1 MIRANDVFALIYS
14 NAYDEAL
21 PELTN
26 KRTMGS
32 VPFGGR
38 YRLIDFALSN
48 VVNTGISKVGVIT
61 KSNYQSLMDHLGTG
75 KPWDLSRKRSG
86 MYLLPPFLLGDSGT
100 FDNRIESLKGN
111 MHFISRSNEEYVVI
125 MDCNVVTNFNLDE
138 LMKFHEDN
146 EADISVVCKHGKTP
160 ELSNLMTYE
169 IGENNRI
176 KKVSVGVQADE
187 SDYSLNIFF
196 MKKALLERLVNDAY
210 AMHKT
215 SFAIDVFQ
223 ANVDSL
229 HICAMNFDGY
239 AASIDSLDSYYK
251 ANMQLLESEN
261 RNDLF
266 NKKRPVYTKIRDDM
280 PALYAIDSSVKNS
293 LVSDGCEI
301 KGEIENSVLGRGVK
315 VEKGATVKNCVI
327 MQDSFIGAG
336 AHLENVILD
345 KNVVIKPGK
354 TLVGA
359 ENFPVFVGKGIVI

>member
-1 MIRANDVFALIYS
+1 MIRAKEVLAVIYS

-26 KRTMGS
+26 MRTMGS

-48 VVNTGISKVGVIT
+48 LVNAGISKVGVIT

-86 MYLLPPFLLGDSGT
+86 LFLLPPFLLGDTGT

-111 MHFISRSNEEYVVI
+111 MHFIGRASEEYVII
-125 MDCNVVTNFNLDE
+125 MDCNVVTNLSVDE

-146 EADISVVCKHGKTP
+146 GADISVVCKHGKTP
-160 ELSNLMTYE
+160 ALSNLMTFD
-169 IGENNRI
+169 IGEDNRVS
-176 KKVSVGVQADE
+176 KVSVGAQPDE

-210 AMHKT
+210 AMHKK
-215 SFAIDVFQ
+215 SFTTDIFQ
-223 ANVDSL
+223 ANVDTL
-229 HICAMNFDGY
+229 KICAMKSDNF
-239 AASIDSLDSYYK
+239 AVSIDSLDSYYK
-251 ANMQLLESEN
+251 ANMMLLDSAN
-261 RNDLF
+261 RACLF
-266 NKKRPVYTKIRDDM
+266 NKSRPVYTKVRDDM
-280 PALYAIDSSVKNS
+280 PALYAIDSSVKGS

-301 KGEIENSVLGRGVK
+301 KGEVINSVLGRGVK
-315 VEKGATVKNCVI
+315 VEKGAVVKNCVI
-327 MQDSFIGAG
+327 MQDTFIGSG
-336 AHLENVILD
+336 AHVENVILD

-359 ENFPVFVGKGIVI
+359 ENFPVFVGKRIVI